1 MNFEKEFLMPDQ
13 VDIRTKLEKIKLIDT
28 LLEDASEII
37 ADMNL
42 GKNIQE
48 NKQESELLSLLF
60 QILSLTISI
69 SPEYCIE
76 KFTGINS
83 NLHIKKVI
91 SEMGANIIQLD
102 RRKFERDRR
111 KLHTYI
117 ANDRRSG
124 FSNRRKNKAV

>member
-1 MNFEKEFLMPDQ
+1 MPTQADC
-13 VDIRTKLEKIKLIDT
+13 RTKLEKMKLIDT
-28 LLEDASEII
+28 LLEDASEIV
-37 ADMNL
+37 ADMKL

-48 NKQESELLSLLF
+48 KEHESELLSLLF
-60 QILSLTISI
+60 QILSLAISI
-69 SPEYCIE
+69 SPEYCLE
-76 KFTGINS
+76 KFAVINS
-83 NLHIKKVI
+83 NLPIKKVF

-117 ANDRRSG
+117 ANDRRTG